1 MPYWKTRS
9 TGLGCLLEAA
19 RILPSMVAVQ
29 GIRGVSRGFE
39 GIRRGGEEDVQ
50 QGGGQVEGIEEES

>member
-1 MPYWKTRS
+1 
-9 TGLGCLLEAA
+9 
-19 RILPSMVAVQ
+19 MVAVQ

-39 GIRRGGEEDVQ
+39 GIRRGSEEDVQ

>member
-1 MPYWKTRS
+1 
-9 TGLGCLLEAA
+9 
-19 RILPSMVAVQ
+19 MVAVQ